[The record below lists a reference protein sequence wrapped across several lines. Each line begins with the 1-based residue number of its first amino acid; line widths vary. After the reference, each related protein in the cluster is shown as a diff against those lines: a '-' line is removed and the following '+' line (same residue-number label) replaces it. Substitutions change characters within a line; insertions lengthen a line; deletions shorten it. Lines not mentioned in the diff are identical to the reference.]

1 MRKKNLYN
9 LIDNK
14 RIDNESSRPIQTKK
28 IMESCKR
35 KNSNRKKQKKT
46 DKTKISSNQIKKKV
60 KEKNDKNQLK

>member
-1 MRKKNLYN
+1 
-9 LIDNK
+9 
-14 RIDNESSRPIQTKK
+14 
-28 IMESCKR
+28 MESCKR